1 MARQIY
7 FLKVTLADIEPAVW
21 RRIAVPGAFTLDRLH
36 RAIQLAVG
44 WQDCHLHSFEI
55 GSVQYGAPDPDALLE
70 MRDEIDV
77 RLDSVVGKDDRFTY
91 VYDFGD
97 WWEHEIV
104 VEAVLLP
111 DFDERYPYCVDGERA
126 GPPEDIG
133 GAGGF
138 TRYLAALADPS
149 PRANR
154 ELLEL
159 LGTDFRPD
167 QFDPERVS
175 AMMRRMT

>member
-1 MARQIY
+1 MSRRIY
-7 FLKVTLADIEPAVW
+7 FLRVTLVDLTPTVW
-21 RRIAVPGAFTLDRLH
+21 RRIAVPGAYTLDRLH

-55 GSVQYGAPDPDALLE
+55 GSVQYGEPDPDALLE
-70 MRDEIDV
+70 MRDELDV
-77 RLDSVVGKDDRFTY
+77 RLDSVVGKDGRFSY

-104 VEAVLLP
+104 VEDVLSP
-111 DFDERYPYCVDGERA
+111 DPDERYPYCIDGECA

-133 GAGGF
+133 GVAGF
-138 TRYLAALADPS
+138 EAYLNALADPGL
-149 PRANR
+149 PKNA

-159 LGTDFRPD
+159 LGTDFKPD
-167 QFDPERVS
+167 EFDAERVS
-175 AMMRRMT
+175 ALMRRMV